1 MLRLLFIAVG
11 GALGALFRYAISG
24 MTYRFLDGGFP
35 WGTLVVNLSGAF
47 AIGFLWGLSER
58 TTISPEFR
66 SFAFIGFIG
75 SFTTFSTYALETINL
90 FRDSEMK
97 FALSNILISNVLG
110 IILVLVGLVA
120 SKYLINLMV
129 GR

>member
-1 MLRLLFIAVG
+1 MLRLLFIAIG
-11 GALGALFRYAISG
+11 GAFGALFRYAISG

-47 AIGFLWGLSER
+47 AIGFLWGLFEG
-58 TTISPEFR
+58 TTISTEFR

-90 FRDSEMK
+90 FRDGEMK
-97 FALSNILISNVLG
+97 FALSNILISNILG

-120 SKYLINLMV
+120 SKYLVNLIA